1 MTHTAAVIALTAAA
15 SLLGVEE
22 VTVVIATA
30 SGRRVIVTAPRA
42 SGGSDT
48 GMPVAAWRRVQS
60 DGIKAGAAVTT
71 TVEDPVAAVVA
82 LLRGRGRA
90 ARVGSD
96 GAVVAA
102 VPAAA
107 AAVAARH
114 QPLAVIRSSGV
125 VTVIVVEVEVEVVP
139 RGAVVAAAVE
149 AAAVA
154 ADRLA
159 KQSPSSRA

>member
-1 MTHTAAVIALTAAA
+1 MTRTAAVIALTAAA

-30 SGRRVIVTAPRA
+30 SGHRVIVTAPRA

-60 DGIKAGAAVTT
+60 DGIKADAAVTT
-71 TVEDPVAAVVA
+71 TVEDPVVAVVA

-102 VPAAA
+102 VPA

-125 VTVIVVEVEVEVVP
+125 VTVIVVEVEVEEVVP
-139 RGAVVAAAVE
+139 RGAVVAVAV

-154 ADRLA
+154 AADLLA